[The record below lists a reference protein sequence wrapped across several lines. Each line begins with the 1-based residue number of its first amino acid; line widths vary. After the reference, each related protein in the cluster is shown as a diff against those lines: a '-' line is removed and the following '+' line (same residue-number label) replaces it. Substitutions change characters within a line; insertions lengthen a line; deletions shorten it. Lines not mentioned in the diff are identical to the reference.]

1 MSLFSIYMNDL
12 IRTMQTD
19 KESVFNQAR
28 LRFLGRHI
36 LAFLRLRHL
45 YSRRPL
51 VAGAAS
57 EYDYSGRAFQEQH
70 ASPRQRLS

>member
-36 LAFLRLRHL
+36 LAFSFLYHL
-45 YSRRPL
+45 HPRRSP
-51 VAGAAS
+51 VTGAAS
-57 EYDYSGRAFQEQH
+57 QYDDSGRAFQEQH
-70 ASPRQRLS
+70 ADTRQRVS